1 MSQFKRATL
10 SQLTNNVGTIIY
22 AKNSTSN
29 PNDPTQY
36 IPYTL
41 IDIHS
46 SEDGYRI
53 EIMVHDPDNPD
64 ESDTQN
70 FILQNNPVTD
80 ELQQID
86 IEQDGKES
94 IFHYYIKTRRGGS
107 RRSRRNLRRNRN
119 QTRRNRQK
127 VNYQ

>member
-10 SQLTNNVGTIIY
+10 SQLQNNVGTIIY
-22 AKNSTSN
+22 AKNSKTN

-41 IDIHS
+41 IDIHP
-46 SEDGYRI
+46 SEDGHHI

-64 ESDTQN
+64 ESDTQI
-70 FILQNNPVTD
+70 FILQNDPLTGT
-80 ELQQID
+80 LHQID

-107 RRSRRNLRRNRN
+107 RRRRRRNRKN
-119 QTRRNRQK
+119 RTRRQ
-127 VNYQ
+127 